1 MNIRKIMGRLNA
13 KAGSFDGGRG
23 GIPEFTPQD
32 LAAAV
37 GLAADE
43 IGREIFCFAWWPDG
57 GRLQYTDLHKRLC
70 DLLMNEFSSRYSTL
84 SALKLSL
91 HMLQSSERKHGAPSR
106 AMLAAEH
113 AVSEAE
119 DDAWPKAMDKY
130 GEIVD
135 AVLIEVCTPRHCPK
149 CRGRGNVLR
158 ASLMVKCE
166 LCKGRGL
173 VGISKAWRAR
183 KLGVSDA
190 SYRTLWRK
198 PYEWLYDFVAEH
210 ELIAAEQIKAQLS
223 NNEKEL
229 A

>member
-1 MNIRKIMGRLNA
+1 MNIRKIMARLNA

-37 GLAADE
+37 GAADE

-57 GRLQYTDLHKRLC
+57 ARLQRDDLHKRLHDC
-70 DLLMNEFSSRYSTL
+70 LLNEFSARYTSL
-84 SALKLSL
+84 SAMKLQA
-91 HMLQSSERKHGAPSR
+91 HMLQSSERRNGAPSR

-113 AVSEAE
+113 AVAEAE
-119 DDAWPKAMDKY
+119 EDAWPRATEKY

-135 AVLIEVCTPRHCPK
+135 AVLAEVCTPRHCPRCK
-149 CRGRGNVLR
+149 GLGDMVRH
-158 ASLMVKCE
+158 SLKVKCE
-166 LCKGRGL
+166 LCNGRGL

-190 SYRTLWRK
+190 AYRETWRK
-198 PYEWLYDFVAEH
+198 PYEWLYEFVAEK
-210 ELIAAEQIKAQLS
+210 EYTAAGQIKSQLFD
-223 NNEKEL
+223 NEKICT
-229 A
+229 

>member
-37 GLAADE
+37 GLATDE

-57 GRLQYTDLHKRLC
+57 AKLQHADLHKRLR
-70 DLLMNEFSSRYSTL
+70 DLLLTEFSNRYSTL
-84 SALKLSL
+84 STLKLSL
-91 HMLQSSERKHGAPSR
+91 HMLQSSDRKHGAPSR
-106 AMLAAEH
+106 ALLAAEH
-113 AVSEAE
+113 AVHEAE

-130 GEIVD
+130 DEIID
-135 AVLIEVCTPRHCPK
+135 AVLTEVCTPRHCPK
-149 CRGRGNVLR
+149 CRGRGNAMR

-183 KLGVSDA
+183 KLGLGESA
-190 SYRTLWRK
+190 FRTTWRK
-198 PYEWLYDFVAEH
+198 PYEWLYDFVTFH
-210 ELIAAEQIKAQLS
+210 ESQAAEQIKAALG
-223 NNEKEL
+223 NDEKII